1 MIHLENIK
9 GKKGEDEQEGNKK
22 GKRKKEK
29 REEKREAEAKHG
41 GGEKP
46 FISLVLLKNKR
57 FLQLLFKMKAFSTAF
72 EILKCINFNS
82 TTQTLI
88 PMPRRNI

>member
-1 MIHLENIK
+1 MSRRETRREN
-9 GKKGEDEQEGNKK
+9 E
-22 GKRKKEK
+22 KRKR

-41 GGEKP
+41 GGEKS
-46 FISLVLLKNKR
+46 FISLLLLKNKR

-82 TTQTLI
+82 ATQTLI